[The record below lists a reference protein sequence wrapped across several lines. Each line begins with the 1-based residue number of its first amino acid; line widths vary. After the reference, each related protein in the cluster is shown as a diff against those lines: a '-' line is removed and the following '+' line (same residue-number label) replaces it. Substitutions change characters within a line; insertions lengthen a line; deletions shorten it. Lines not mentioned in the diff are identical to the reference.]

1 MRKVCHEIDFEIM
14 GADMQIVEI
23 TLDPQETVISE
34 TGALNYMDEGIQMEA
49 RLGDGSPA
57 SGGFMGALSSIG
69 SRMLTGESLVMTH
82 FTNQTPVQR
91 KVAFAAGFPGK
102 IAALDLSKIGGELVC
117 QKRAF
122 LCAALGTTI
131 QVAFQ
136 KRLSAGMFG
145 GEGFILQRL
154 VGDGM
159 AFIHAGGHIVK
170 KVLNNDSILVDTG
183 CLVGYTSGIDFEIQ
197 SSGGFKAMAFGGEG
211 LFLAKLSGTG
221 AVLIQSSPI
230 SRLISFFGN
239 NAQTNS

>member
-1 MRKVCHEIDFEIM
+1 
-14 GADMQIVEI
+14 MQ
-23 TLDPQETVISE
+23 
-34 TGALNYMDEGIQMEA
+34 
-49 RLGDGSPA
+49 RA
-57 SGGFMGALSSIG
+57 S
-69 SRMLTGESLVMTH
+69 
-82 FTNQTPVQR
+82 
-91 KVAFAAGFPGK
+91 PGK

-197 SSGGFKAMAFGGEG
+197 SSGGVKAMAFGGEG
-211 LFLAKLSGTG
+211 IFLAKLSGTG